1 RGLEG
6 RHHGGCRHRH
16 RRDDR
21 GLRTRPQ
28 AAGSR
33 GRQEARARRPGRD
46 RGRHRRAQR
55 RHDRRRDRA
64 RPQRPGPR
72 PGRAGGGRPE
82 TLVMLDQKRVVV
94 DLPTR
99 TVVNVLLLVIA
110 AYISWRLVAAVGN
123 VLILIGLATFLA
135 VMLAP
140 LVQIAERRMPRGLA
154 VIAVWLG

>member
-1 RGLEG
+1 
-6 RHHGGCRHRH
+6 
-16 RRDDR
+16 
-21 GLRTRPQ
+21 
-28 AAGSR
+28 
-33 GRQEARARRPGRD
+33 
-46 RGRHRRAQR
+46 
-55 RHDRRRDRA
+55 
-64 RPQRPGPR
+64 
-72 PGRAGGGRPE
+72 
-82 TLVMLDQKRVVV
+82 MLDQKRVVV

-154 VIAVWLG
+154 VIAV